1 MFVIGLVG
9 GVASGK
15 SFVAA
20 ELKRL
25 GAGVLDADRAGH
37 EVLAQEDVKEAI
49 RRRWGAKVFDASG
62 QVNRPALARIV
73 FAPPP
78 DGPRE
83 LTHLEQLTHPRIA
96 TLLRQQMRQST
107 DAGGRAAVLDAP
119 VLFEA
124 GWHTLCDVIVFVE
137 APREARLTRAKTRG
151 WSEEEFARR
160 EMAQKLLSWKR
171 SRADAVIDNGGS
183 TERTAAQVEQLWRRL
198 KPRIDAQARGVR
210 RPEDTDLHSQPP
222 ERP

>member
-20 ELKRL
+20 ELERL
-25 GAGVLDADRAGH
+25 GADVLNADRAGH

-49 RRRWGAKVFDASG
+49 RRRWGDKIFDGSE
-62 QVNRPALARIV
+62 QVNRSALAQIV

-83 LTHLEQLTHPRIA
+83 LTHLEQITHPQIEI
-96 TLLRQQMRQST
+96 LLRQQMRQRT
-107 DAGGRAAVLDAP
+107 DAGVRAVVLDAP
-119 VLFEA
+119 VLFKA
-124 GWHTLCDVIVFVE
+124 GWDTLCDFIVFVE
-137 APREARLTRAKTRG
+137 APREVRLTRAQSRG
-151 WSEEEFARR
+151 WSEEEFDRR
-160 EMAQKLLSWKR
+160 ETAQELLPWKR

-183 TERTAAQVEQLWRRL
+183 ARRTAAQVEQLWRRL
-198 KPRIDAQARGVR
+198 KPRINSKMTKDEGRNDER
-210 RPEDTDLHSQPP
+210 RPKG
-222 ERP
+222 